1 MEQGGHASQLPATAM
16 VWAWGRMS
24 IFYMFLSVRTE
35 TIIKKE
41 GKTMAKKF
49 PFTRTISSQ
58 KVDALVF
65 DKETAEPF
73 NMVVHVA
80 PVVNDESKLEK
91 AVAKLIDN
99 EQHKFI
105 DIVHVEL
112 VNKCYGVTLED
123 FMAAAVE
130 LDPETRK
137 PLSENPAINTPVE
150 VTNA

>member
-1 MEQGGHASQLPATAM
+1 
-16 VWAWGRMS
+16 
-24 IFYMFLSVRTE
+24 
-35 TIIKKE
+35 
-41 GKTMAKKF
+41 MAKKY

-105 DIVHVEL
+105 DIVHVET

-137 PLSENPAINTPVE
+137 PLSENPPINTPVE